1 MVNIQTTR
9 FGNLEV
15 PTEEILYFPDGLIGM
30 ADNTHWVLVA
40 DPENSLVAWLQSMS
54 LAEVAV
60 PTVSP
65 RKFVPHYRVSVN
77 KRQLLP
83 LDLSQ
88 TRELFVLAVVN
99 TNEEQWTANL
109 KAPLL
114 IDLENQIGRQVI
126 TTDGQPV
133 RYVLPS
139 VSSSLRKSA

>member
-1 MVNIQTTR
+1 MVTIQTAR

-30 ADNTHWVLVA
+30 ADNTHWVLVE
-40 DPENSLVAWLQSMS
+40 DPENSLVAWLQSM
-54 LAEVAV
+54 ARPEVAV

-65 RKFVPHYRVSVN
+65 RKLVPHYRVCVN

-88 TRELFVLAVVN
+88 TREMFVLAVVN
-99 TNEEQWTANL
+99 TNEGQWTANL
-109 KAPLL
+109 KAPLV
-114 IDLENQIGRQVI
+114 IDLQNQLGRQVI